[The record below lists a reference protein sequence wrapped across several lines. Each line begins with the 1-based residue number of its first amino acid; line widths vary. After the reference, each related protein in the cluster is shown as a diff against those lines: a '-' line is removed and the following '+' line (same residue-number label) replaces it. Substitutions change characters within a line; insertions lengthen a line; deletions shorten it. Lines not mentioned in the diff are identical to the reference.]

1 MTQNNVYLI
10 QYLKTRQVVGV
21 FSNKE
26 LAIEA
31 IKRNMEL
38 YPHQSPDAT
47 KEYFKV
53 MVFRVDNP
61 HLVFATDWPK
71 VLREEK

>member
-71 VLREEK
+71 ASREEK